1 MTNAVIKMEI
11 LVRLAIIVYGFSLK
25 VAIIA
30 YVVLKLIDQQV
41 QEIAQIKHQ
50 LIKLKLRK
58 NLSSES

>member
-1 MTNAVIKMEI
+1 MEI

-41 QEIAQIKHQ
+41 QEIAQIKLQ
-50 LIKLKLRK
+50 LMKLKLRK